1 MADKNSQKMRQRTSP
16 LVRHEVRETSFGLY
30 TWKEIQAV
38 SVCKITIATVYDG
51 MSNVL
56 QG

>member
-1 MADKNSQKMRQRTSP
+1 MKHQPPRIMRDP

-30 TWKEIQAV
+30 SEKEIKSM
-38 SVCKITIATVYDG
+38 SVCKITCSTTYDG
-51 MSNVL
+51 LGNVL

>member
-1 MADKNSQKMRQRTSP
+1 MRQRAP

-30 TWKEIQAV
+30 TWEEIQAV
-38 SVCKITIATVYDG
+38 SVCKITCATVYDG
-51 MSNVL
+51 LGNVL